1 MTIWSEWGERNREHL
16 VAALR
21 PVRRALERH
30 ASRNVSTNTPRL
42 WFPGCALQEPSRADL
57 EPPSALDALC
67 KVFGLTPFERDA
79 LLLCLGVELEPDWS
93 HLVGRAGGD
102 ERPMLP
108 TFGLALA
115 ALPGAHWSALAP
127 SGPLRYWNLVLFEA
141 GASLTTAP
149 LRIDEPLVHFLT
161 GTPASDA
168 RLYPYVRAVP
178 VPPTLSRSQAQQ
190 AVQIAELW
198 ISVPAAEAPLLNL
211 AGRCLSDVAAIAAA
225 ACAELRLRLF
235 AMRGRDVP
243 RAPVEQDWLARIWQR
258 EACLHRVALLV
269 ETDHADFDSAAGLI
283 ARISGHILVAGTA
296 GEVADRPA
304 IRININAPTVGE
316 REAMWRD
323 ALGSEAASLDGAL
336 RRTAAEFDL
345 TPQEVRIA
353 ARTVRSV
360 GEATLELRIWR
371 AAQSASRARLESLAE
386 RIDPRAEWHDLV
398 LPRPQIETLR
408 TIAAHV
414 RHRDLA
420 TGEWGFAEKCA
431 RGLGTSCVFAGPS
444 GTGKSM
450 AAEVLARELNL
461 ELYRIDLSQ
470 VVSKYI
476 GETEKNLKRV
486 FDAAEAGG
494 VILLFDEADALFGR
508 RSEVRDSHDR
518 YANIEVS
525 YLLQRVDAFRGLA
538 VLTTNLKSTLDPAF
552 LRRVRFVV
560 EFPFPDAAQRSE
572 IWRRVF
578 PPGVPVSGLDFA
590 RLGRLSV
597 TGANIR
603 NIAMTAAVISAERQ
617 QAVAMSHLLRAARI
631 ECAKLEKGVS
641 DAEVAGWC

>member
-1 MTIWSEWGERNREHL
+1 MTIWSDWDERNRAHL
-16 VAALR
+16 SAALR
-21 PVRRALERH
+21 PVRRALEQH
-30 ASRNVSTNTPRL
+30 ARRRNGSDAPHL
-42 WFPGCALQEPSRADL
+42 WIPDPALEQARRADL
-57 EPPSALDALC
+57 EPPPALDALC
-67 KVFGLTPFERDA
+67 EVFGLTPFERDV
-79 LLLCLGVELEPDWS
+79 LLLCLGVELEPDWTQ
-93 HLVGRAGGD
+93 LIGRARGD
-102 ERPMLP
+102 ERPMQP

-127 SGPLRYWNLVLFEA
+127 SGPLRYWNLVASETGA
-141 GASLTTAP
+141 GLTVAP

-161 GTPASDA
+161 GTAASDA
-168 RLYPYVRAVP
+168 RLYPYVRAAP
-178 VPPTLSRSQAQQ
+178 VPATLSHSLALQAER
-190 AVQIAELW
+190 IAELW
-198 ISVPAAEAPLLNL
+198 EGVPAPEAPLLNL
-211 AGRCLSDVAAIAAA
+211 TGRSLADIAAVAAT
-225 ACAELRLRLF
+225 ACARLRLRLF

-243 RAPVEQDWLARIWQR
+243 RAAVEQDWLARAWQR
-258 EACLHRVALLV
+258 EACLHRIALLL
-269 ETDHADFDSAAGLI
+269 EADDAEAATGLI
-283 ARISGHILVAGTA
+283 ARIAGHVLVAGTA

-304 IRININAPTVGE
+304 IRISISGPTIEE
-316 REAMWRD
+316 REAMWRG
-323 ALGSEAASLDGAL
+323 ALGSKAASLDGVL
-336 RRTAAEFDL
+336 HRISTEFDL
-345 TPQEVRIA
+345 TEQEVRVA
-353 ARTVRSV
+353 ARATQSV
-360 GEATLELRIWR
+360 GEGTLEARLWR
-371 AAQSASRARLESLAE
+371 AAQAASRARLERLAE
-386 RIDPRAEWHDLV
+386 RIDPRAGWDDLV
-398 LPRPQIETLR
+398 LSRPQIETLR

-414 RHRDLA
+414 RHRDLT
-420 TGEWGFAEKCA
+420 TGKWGFAEKCA

-476 GETEKNLKRV
+476 GETEKNLKQV

-560 EFPFPDAAQRSE
+560 EFPFPDAAQRAQ

-578 PPGVPVSGLDFA
+578 PSGVPVSDLDFA

-617 QAVAMSHLLRAARI
+617 EAVAMSHLLRAARI

-641 DAEVAGWC
+641 EAEVAGWR